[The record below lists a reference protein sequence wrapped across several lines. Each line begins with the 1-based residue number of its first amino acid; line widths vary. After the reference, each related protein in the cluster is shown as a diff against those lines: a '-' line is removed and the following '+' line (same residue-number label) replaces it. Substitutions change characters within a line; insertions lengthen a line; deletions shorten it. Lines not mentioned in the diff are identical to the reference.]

1 MRTSAK
7 FTSVST
13 FVSDVVD
20 FVPAMKQTLQ
30 LKLSQHLTLTP
41 QLQQSIRLLQL
52 STLELNAE
60 VERLL
65 QENPLLEREESDDD
79 GPAQEF
85 PLAGTAPSAATIERP
100 SREERSDG
108 LNGADVAP
116 TRDDL
121 PDVTDFSD
129 FGGGGSDGDWGGGNS
144 SSEDDD
150 FSPQQIAASSLRD
163 HLVGQLALLNLPER
177 DRQIIAALIDAV
189 NDDGYLGSSLDE
201 IAEMFS
207 ENDALEPEELTIAL
221 KFLQSFEPPGVGARD
236 LAECLGLQLKGL
248 LACTP
253 FRTEALK
260 VVEGHL
266 PLLANRDFTKLKRVL
281 HMDDAGVRSVR
292 ELIRSLHPRPG
303 SSFAKEEANY
313 VVPDVLVRK
322 IRGQWIATLNEAAMP
337 KLRLNRIYAD
347 ILTRNRESSNQQLAA
362 QLQEAKWLIRNVAQ
376 RFETILRVAQAIVE
390 RQRRFFEH
398 GEVAMRPMVLREIAE
413 MLSLHESTISRVT
426 TQKYMLTARGTFE
439 LKYFFGSHVATDS
452 GGAASATAIRALIK
466 QLIAAEDPKA
476 PLTDSK
482 IAELLGDQGILVARR
497 TIAKY
502 REALSIPPVNLR
514 KMP

>member
-1 MRTSAK
+1 
-7 FTSVST
+7 
-13 FVSDVVD
+13 
-20 FVPAMKQTLQ
+20 MKQTLQ

-52 STLELNAE
+52 STIELNAE

-65 QENPLLEREESDDD
+65 QENPLLEREEGDDD
-79 GPAQEF
+79 GPPQEF
-85 PLAGTAPSAATIERP
+85 PLAGTAPPTTTVERP
-100 SREERSDG
+100 SREERDSDG

-163 HLVGQLALLNLPER
+163 HLLGQLALLNLPER

-189 NDDGYLGSSLDE
+189 DDDGYLGSSLDE
-201 IAEMFS
+201 MAEMFS

-236 LAECLGLQLKGL
+236 PAECLGLQLKAL
-248 LACTP
+248 PACTP
-253 FRTEALK
+253 FRAEALK

-281 HMDDAGVRSVR
+281 HMDDAGVRAVR

-303 SSFAKEEANY
+303 ASFAKDEANY

-322 IRGQWIATLNEAAMP
+322 VRGQWVATLNEAAMP

-466 QLIAAEDPKA
+466 QLIAAEDPKI